1 MKSLTIL
8 RHGEAF
14 YEDSSISDWNR
25 PLSDYGETEAQKI
38 AQYIGKIQPKP
49 DKILSSNANRTI
61 STAKILLIENNW
73 NQNILEEKEEMYL
86 ASLETLLTVISKQS
100 RSLEHLVVIGHNPGL
115 SDLCNHLI
123 EESRYLPTCGCF
135 SIKFNSSNWDLQ
147 PEIKIL
153 DLAHKYPSK

>member
-1 MKSLTIL
+1 
-8 RHGEAF
+8 
-14 YEDSSISDWNR
+14 
-25 PLSDYGETEAQKI
+25 
-38 AQYIGKIQPKP
+38 
-49 DKILSSNANRTI
+49 
-61 STAKILLIENNW
+61 
-73 NQNILEEKEEMYL
+73 
-86 ASLETLLTVISKQS
+86 LLTVISKQS